1 MMNDLMLIKMKCMAN
16 ECSHC
21 GICNECDH
29 MFGGKVP
36 KEWADGDIGAILLEA
51 SAKISFNDVRKMVE
65 GLREQSEREGKL
77 KRSKNESGAFF
88 DGEENAY
95 AKILNILKECRDD

>member
-1 MMNDLMLIKMKCMAN
+1 MMNDLMVIKLKCMSS

-36 KEWADGDIGAILLEA
+36 KDWADTDIGTILFEA
-51 SAKISFNDVRKMVE
+51 SEKISFKDMLKMVE
-65 GLREQSEREGKL
+65 ALRDESEREGKL

-95 AKILNILKECRDD
+95 GKMLNLLKEFGE